1 MVCAPR
7 APLFSVEARGRPNV
21 LDVVVACRIGAV
33 TGLLS
38 VEMALSVRCRVAKHV
53 CAVHAVVGD
62 VEAM

>member
-7 APLFSVEARGRPNV
+7 VPLVEARVWPNV
-21 LDVVVACRIGAV
+21 LDVVVACRVSAV

-53 CAVHAVVGD
+53 CAVHAIVGD
-62 VEAM
+62 VETV

>member
-1 MVCAPR
+1 VVCAPR
-7 APLFSVEARGRPNV
+7 APLVEARGWPNV
-21 LDVVVACRIGAV
+21 LDVVVAGRIGAV

-62 VEAM
+62 VEAV